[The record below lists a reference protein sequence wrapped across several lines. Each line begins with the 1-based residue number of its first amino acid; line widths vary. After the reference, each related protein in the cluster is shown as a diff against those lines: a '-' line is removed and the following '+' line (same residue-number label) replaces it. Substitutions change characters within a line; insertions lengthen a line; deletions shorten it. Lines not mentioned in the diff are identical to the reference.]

1 MSKEKNSKHNKT
13 DPDNQIERQK
23 IIDEGGTQK
32 YGERNP
38 RKTKDDNILLDS
50 EH

>member
-1 MSKEKNSKHNKT
+1 MSKEKNSKNDKT
-13 DPDNQIERQK
+13 VPDIQIERQK

-32 YGERNP
+32 YGERNQ